1 MTFRLPGLAYGFAA
15 AMALATPVAAAGADA
30 QSVADRQAFLGIWEG
45 VDPLDGSTVMASIT
59 DVRNDGVLEMV
70 QTESFF
76 TYCARLGANYSL
88 GRGMITGDGPVVR
101 KRVRFAGGNAI
112 RRVFEVVT
120 SFTCFRN
127 NGVPRAPLVG
137 PFDYF
142 LVQEGRVLVVPG
154 ADAQTPDV
162 LLYRSAR

>member
-1 MTFRLPGLAYGFAA
+1 MAFRLPYIAYGLAAM
-15 AMALATPVAAAGADA
+15 MALASPVAAAGP
-30 QSVADRQAFLGIWEG
+30 QELADRQAFLGIWEG

-59 DVRNDGVLEMV
+59 DVGNDGILEMV

-101 KRVRFAGGNAI
+101 KRVRFADSNAI
-112 RRVFEVVT
+112 RRVFQVVT
-120 SFTCFRN
+120 NFTCLRN
-127 NGVPRAPLVG
+127 NGTPRAPLVG

-142 LVQEGRVLVVPG
+142 LVQDGRVLVVPG

-162 LLYRSAR
+162 LLYRTAR